1 MTTWAHGLATLAEH
15 YDGFVLDQFGVLHD
29 GQRPYPGVAE
39 ALRQLRARGKQVTV
53 LSNSGK
59 RAAHN
64 AERLS
69 RFGVTPDLYDSVLS
83 SGEVTWQM
91 LQARDRA
98 PWSEFGNRVLL
109 LNPADDAA
117 MIDGLALQRVTDVAQ
132 ADFMLL
138 ASLPDAM
145 QPRDL
150 APLLE
155 QALARR
161 LTLVCANPDRQRL
174 TPRGIEPSSGALAAL
189 YEDMGGAAVVWVGKP
204 YPLIYQACQERLQAL
219 GAQRICAVGDSLE
232 HDIKGGAGAGFDTCF
247 IAGGLH
253 GAAFEALDPGA
264 TSTPLERTDA
274 SADTHPLTR
283 EQLLADLLAAPESH
297 GATAP
302 TWALG
307 TLRW

>member
-39 ALRQLRARGKQVTV
+39 ALRQLRARGKHVTV

-64 AERLS
+64 AERLA

-98 PWSEFGNRVLL
+98 PWSELGNRVLL

-117 MIDGLALQRVTDVAQ
+117 MIDGLALQRVADVAQ

-145 QPRDL
+145 QPSDL
-150 APLLE
+150 TPLLE

-174 TPRGIEPSSGALAAL
+174 TPRGIEPSSGGLAAL
-189 YEDMGGAAVVWVGKP
+189 YEDMGGAVVWVGKP
-204 YPLIYQACQERLQAL
+204 YPLLYQACRERLQAL

-247 IAGGLH
+247 MAGGLH
-253 GAAFEALDPGA
+253 REVFAALPALDACNAQQPA
-264 TSTPLERTDA
+264 
-274 SADTHPLTR
+274 R
-283 EQLLADLLAAPESH
+283 EQLLTRLLAAPEAH
-297 GATAP
+297 GAPAP
-302 TWALG
+302 TWALD
-307 TLRW
+307 TLQW